1 MRQRRSLQSYSQM
14 PKFDKQKKYFE
25 NLLQNGLLGHAYL
38 FVGQDSTGKKLF
50 TEDVCVSLTG
60 RGFNNNPNLKFI
72 RPDAKKDKHRID
84 IESIRD
90 LKLFMSLKP
99 YSSEYKL
106 AVIED
111 AEMISDAAANAMLK
125 ILEEP
130 PKRSVL
136 ILISS
141 KSGMLPRTILS
152 RCETVLFSPVPEI
165 HTDEMDKA
173 LSELRKVVR
182 QSIAERIKY
191 AKQLHEKEN
200 YVELVNLWLR
210 SIRLQVKKKP
220 TSAYAD
226 RAAPILK
233 NLLYLSN
240 IISQPQYNHRIALE
254 NFFVQL

>member
-1 MRQRRSLQSYSQM
+1 MRQRRSLQPYSQM

-25 NLLQNGLLGHAYL
+25 NLLQNGLLSHAYL
-38 FVGQDSTGKKLF
+38 FVGQDSAGKKLF
-50 TEDVCVSLTG
+50 TEDICISLTG

-111 AEMISDAAANAMLK
+111 AEMISDAAVNAMLK

-152 RCETVLFSPVPEI
+152 RCETVLFSPVPEV

-173 LSELRKVVR
+173 LADLRKTAK
-182 QSIAERIKY
+182 QNMAERIQY
-191 AKQLHEKEN
+191 AKRIYEKGN
-200 YVELVNLWLR
+200 YVELVSMWLR
-210 SIRLQVKKKP
+210 SLHFQLVNKPKSAPVLKRLL
-220 TSAYAD
+220 
-226 RAAPILK
+226 R
-233 NLLYLSN
+233 LSY

-254 NFFVQL
+254 NFFVNL